1 MIRGAHLDVAVLGGM
16 EVACNGDLANWM
28 VPGKLVKG
36 MGGAMD
42 LVHGAQ
48 KVIVLMDHQDKH
60 GESKVL
66 SSCSLP
72 LTGEAVVK
80 RVITNLGVLD
90 CAGTHYL
97 LRELAPGVTV
107 DELLAATDAKVD
119 TSEFG
124 RS

>member
-1 MIRGAHLDVAVLGGM
+1 M
-16 EVACNGDLANWM
+16 
-28 VPGKLVKG
+28 
-36 MGGAMD
+36 
-42 LVHGAQ
+42 
-48 KVIVLMDHQDKH
+48 
-60 GESKVL
+60 L

-107 DELLAATDAKVD
+107 DELFAATDAKVD